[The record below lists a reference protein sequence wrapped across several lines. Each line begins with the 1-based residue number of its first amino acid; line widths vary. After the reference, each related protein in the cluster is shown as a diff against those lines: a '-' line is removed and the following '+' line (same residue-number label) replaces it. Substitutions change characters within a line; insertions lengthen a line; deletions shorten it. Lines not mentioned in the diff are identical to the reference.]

1 MFFNSVNTPK
11 LSKGLQS
18 YTPTSP
24 LEHEKLIATK
34 QKPCFCPKCKSTHVN
49 FTLHECRYRRLPRY
63 YKRKSQ
69 RRSKLYNRGAFK
81 ELVNRYGLID
91 PTKYVPARQPV
102 KA

>member
-1 MFFNSVNTPK
+1 MDK
-11 LSKGLQS
+11 LFHNKGVTYPNKVKRDL
-18 YTPTSP
+18 
-24 LEHEKLIATK
+24 
-34 QKPCFCPKCKSTHVN
+34 
-49 FTLHECRYRRLPRY
+49 RYYLFRRLTRY

-91 PTKYVPARQPV
+91 PTKYVPVRQPV